1 MTSFVSD
8 FVHQFT
14 ESIEKT
20 ISNQNKQ
27 IGNYIYNQ
35 KLLKCKTRL
44 KTVCCN
50 TRDDNFDPFESLN
63 MSVVYEID
71 DNNMVTRNGEDTVD
85 NSRARLID
93 EVLTHVFHMEV
104 LVEKTLNNGKL
115 FEDEIV
121 VFNFFS
127 LTTVHLTKI
136 GFFRSIKFRA
146 LHKAAAIPRQILLV
160 FSRILR

>member
-115 FEDEIV
+115 FEDDEWKERNGQTIADYDEGA
-121 VFNFFS
+121 
-127 LTTVHLTKI
+127 LITE
-136 GFFRSIKFRA
+136 RSI
-146 LHKAAAIPRQILLV
+146 LIDSGV
-160 FSRILR
+160 